1 MFSVKENSSTD
12 TFEVVVIKSKGSK
25 MRLIAIALAA
35 FIASG
40 PAAAQAIEPPWRLYP
55 EVTDGFLLTFPGE
68 PDIEFTK
75 WDLVPRR
82 PADATVYSVRYDG
95 GLYKM
100 TVVDATDTFI
110 KEDPIVAR
118 AIARISEGGELR
130 ENEPT
135 RVYQIYGRTLSVAR
149 PDGTT
154 TLAAVFYAS
163 ERLYMLE
170 ASGPDSTSSDRFRF
184 LRSLSFDRNVKNR
197 TKEQLDA
204 YWAACTRGANG
215 GQLPL
220 LPSGLDD
227 PRCARD

>member
-1 MFSVKENSSTD
+1 
-12 TFEVVVIKSKGSK
+12 
-25 MRLIAIALAA
+25 MRLIALALAA

-40 PAAAQAIEPPWRLYP
+40 PAAAQPIAPPWKLYP

-68 PDIEFTK
+68 PDLEFTK
-75 WDLVPRR
+75 WELVPRR
-82 PADATVYSVRYDG
+82 PADATVYSVRYNNA
-95 GLYKM
+95 LFRM

-118 AIARISEGGELR
+118 AIAKISEGGQVR
-130 ENEPT
+130 ENQPT
-135 RVYQIYGRTLSVAR
+135 RVYQIYGRTLSIAR
-149 PDGTT
+149 SDGTT

-170 ASGPDSTSSDRFRF
+170 ASGPQSASSDMFRF

>member
-1 MFSVKENSSTD
+1 
-12 TFEVVVIKSKGSK
+12 
-25 MRLIAIALAA
+25 MRLIVLALAA

-40 PAAAQAIEPPWRLYP
+40 PAAAQAIEPPWKLYP
-55 EVTDGFLLTFPGE
+55 DVVEGFLLTFPGE
-68 PDIEFTK
+68 PEVEYTK

-82 PADATVYSVRYDG
+82 PADATVYSVRYNNA
-95 GLYKM
+95 LFRM

-110 KEDPIVAR
+110 KEDAIVAR
-118 AIARISEGGELR
+118 AIAKISEGGEVR
-130 ENEPT
+130 ENQPT
-135 RVYQIYGRTLSVAR
+135 RIYQIYGRTLSVAR

-163 ERLYMLE
+163 ERLYTVE
-170 ASGPDSTSSDRFRF
+170 ASGPRSASSDMFRF

-204 YWAACTRGANG
+204 FWASCTRGANG